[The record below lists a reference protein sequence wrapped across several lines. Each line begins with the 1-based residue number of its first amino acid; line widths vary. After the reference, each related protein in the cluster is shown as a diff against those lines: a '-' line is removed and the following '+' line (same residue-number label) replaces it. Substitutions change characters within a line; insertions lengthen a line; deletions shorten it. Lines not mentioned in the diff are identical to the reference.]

1 MDFRPNGI
9 GLWEID
15 ANFRT
20 IDANVALTRML
31 LAPRES
37 LIGSA
42 ATDFIDAQSRARFDG
57 AIRDVGRGK
66 LHPVVLITGEE
77 AELFAGV
84 AAEPRPGGGYIL
96 AVVDMSIA
104 HEELRLIELRG
115 NAIMNGL
122 NSGVVIADAMGR
134 IERVN
139 PAAERMF
146 GREFLDMVGQNVG
159 ILMPEDMRARHGQH
173 MMRYLETREAE
184 VLGTTREVVALKG
197 DGTQFPMEISLSEAS
212 EGDQTF
218 FVAICRDLTEKK
230 AIEAQIAKRE
240 AELVRLYRAL
250 MAKSQEPPQPAPAPA
265 AKPKAAEAPPPPPPP
280 PVPLHKLLLIGR
292 DKALVNQTKAQAE
305 KANFSVI
312 HSESGRQA
320 LADIGTIRP
329 HLIFVCFY
337 TSDMQG
343 QMVGK
348 FISATEEGKGV
359 PIVLLVPPALKGT
372 SDFKAFEA
380 FKKVVEF
387 PASDDELRKVLDDYR
402 NAIKI

>member
-9 GLWEID
+9 GLWDID

-20 IDANVALTRML
+20 TDVNVALTRML
-31 LAPRES
+31 LVSREA
-37 LIGSA
+37 LIGTP
-42 ATDFIDAQSRARFDG
+42 ATDYVDAQSRARFDG
-57 AIRDVGRGK
+57 AIRDVGRGR
-66 LHPVVLITGEE
+66 LHPVLLRSGED
-77 AELFAGV
+77 ADLFAGI
-84 AAEPRPGGGYIL
+84 AAEPRTGGGYTL
-96 AVVDMSIA
+96 AVVDMSVA

-122 NSGVVIADAMGR
+122 NSGVIVADAMGR

-139 PAAERMF
+139 PAAERIF

-159 ILMPEDMRARHGQH
+159 ILMPEDKRAEHGQH
-173 MMRYLETREAE
+173 MMRYLESREAH
-184 VLGTTREVVALKG
+184 VLGTTREVIGLRG
-197 DGTQFPMEISLSEAS
+197 DGTEFPMEISLSEAS
-212 EGDQTF
+212 EGDQTL

-240 AELVRLYRAL
+240 TELVRLYRAL
-250 MAKSQEPPQPAPAPA
+250 MAKTQEPAAPAKPRTPDAPAP
-265 AKPKAAEAPPPPPPP
+265 PP
-280 PVPLHKLLLIGR
+280 PLHKLLLIGR
-292 DKALVNQTKAQAE
+292 DKPLINQTKAQAE
-305 KANFSVI
+305 KAQFSVI

-320 LADIGTIRP
+320 LSDIGTIRP

-348 FISATEEGKGV
+348 FLAATEEAKAV

-380 FKKVVEF
+380 FKKVIEF
-387 PASDDELRKVLDDYR
+387 PATDDELRKVLDDYHG
-402 NAIKI
+402 AIKI